1 MALAAWATENVC
13 PKLHYCCLFTLLAIK
28 VKVLKTNNET
38 YDDLWDITDCG
49 FLSIIVAIQVRMNCS

>member
-13 PKLHYCCLFTLLAIK
+13 PILHYCCSFTLLAIR

-38 YDDLWDITDCG
+38 YDDLWDIADCG
-49 FLSIIVAIQVRMNCS
+49 FLTIIVPIQVRMNCS